1 MLKKFIISQIA
12 KIKVAHS
19 IPGRIRFKVNSM
31 KMIPDEYKEYQKF
44 LFEALEKLDG
54 ITNVEINL
62 VTGSILVNYDIN
74 KLYEKKVL
82 KWVDTIKSVG
92 INNYD
97 VIEKY
102 GDTNLDFVI
111 KTINQQL
118 DEAVKNI

>member
-12 KIKVAHS
+12 KIKVSHS

-54 ITNVEINL
+54 VTNVEINL

>member
-12 KIKVAHS
+12 KIKVVHS

-31 KMIPDEYKEYQKF
+31 KMIPDEYKDYQKF

-62 VTGSILVNYDIN
+62 VTGSIIVNYDIN

-82 KWVDTIKSVG
+82 KWVDTIKSIG

-97 VIEKY
+97 IIEKY
-102 GDTNLDFVI
+102 GETNLDFVI

-118 DEAVKNI
+118 DEAVKSI

>member
-12 KIKVAHS
+12 KIKVSHS

-82 KWVDTIKSVG
+82 KWIDTIKSVG

>member
-12 KIKVAHS
+12 KIKVSHS

-82 KWVDTIKSVG
+82 KWVDTIKAVG